1 MMRKLRYFVVLLAVF
16 STLSTI
22 VVIMAACGNSYKETK
37 RLSRLERQRLAKE
50 DSAALKIAVMPT
62 LDCLPLYVAR
72 ENKWFCDGKTDIR
85 LKYFTSQIDCDTA
98 ILNGRVEGAV
108 SDLVRV
114 ARMNKS
120 GAKVKPQIATA
131 AYWQLFTNRNS
142 RIRQLNQLDDK
153 MVAMTRYSVTDMLA
167 DHVVD
172 SAKLKS
178 ERVFKVQIND
188 VNVRLQMMLN
198 NEMDAM
204 FVTEP
209 QATLARLAKHK
220 VLLDTRK
227 MNWHMGVIAFR
238 EKPMKDVDR
247 KRQYDVFVKAYNQAC
262 DSINKNGIARYAHL
276 MEKYC
281 RTRSAVLDSIPKT
294 KFPHAVGPRE
304 KDVLRAE
311 KYIK

>member
-1 MMRKLRYFVVLLAVF
+1 MKKMRKMTYFAVF
-16 STLSTI
+16 
-22 VVIMAACGNSYKETK
+22 MATVAFMSACGNSYQETK

-72 ENKWFCDGKTDIR
+72 EYKWFCDGKTDIR

>member
-1 MMRKLRYFVVLLAVF
+1 MAAVAF
-16 STLSTI
+16 MS
-22 VVIMAACGNSYKETK
+22 ACGNSYQESK

-72 ENKWFCDGKTDIR
+72 EYKWFCDGKTDIR

-131 AYWQLFTNRNS
+131 TYWQLLTNRNS

-209 QATLARLAKHK
+209 QATLARLVKHK

>member
-1 MMRKLRYFVVLLAVF
+1 MAAVAF
-16 STLSTI
+16 MS
-22 VVIMAACGNSYKETK
+22 ACGNSYQETK

-72 ENKWFCDGKTDIR
+72 EYKWVCDGKTDIR

-220 VLLDTRK
+220 VRLDTRK
-227 MNWHMGVIAFR
+227 MHWHMGVIAFR

>member
-1 MMRKLRYFVVLLAVF
+1 MKHLLSFFLAVLAVCSCTNYYETQQRIDRENQRKL
-16 STLSTI
+16 
-22 VVIMAACGNSYKETK
+22 
-37 RLSRLERQRLAKE
+37 QRE
-50 DSAALKIAVMPT
+50 DSLALKVAVMPT

-72 ENKWFCDGKTDIR
+72 EYKWFCDGKTDIR

-142 RIRQLNQLDDK
+142 RIRQLNQLDNK

>member
-1 MMRKLRYFVVLLAVF
+1 MAAVAF
-16 STLSTI
+16 MS
-22 VVIMAACGNSYKETK
+22 ACGNSYQETK

-72 ENKWFCDGKTDIR
+72 EYKWFCDGKTDIR

-311 KYIK
+311 KYIQ

>member
-1 MMRKLRYFVVLLAVF
+1 MAAVAF
-16 STLSTI
+16 MS
-22 VVIMAACGNSYKETK
+22 ACGNSYQETK

-72 ENKWFCDGKTDIR
+72 EYKWFCDGKTDIR

-98 ILNGRVEGAV
+98 ILNDRVEGAV

>member
-1 MMRKLRYFVVLLAVF
+1 MAAVAF
-16 STLSTI
+16 MS
-22 VVIMAACGNSYKETK
+22 ACGNSYQETK

-72 ENKWFCDGKTDIR
+72 EYKWFCDGKTDIR

-131 AYWQLFTNRNS
+131 TYWQLLTNRNS

-281 RTRSAVLDSIPKT
+281 RTRSAVLDSIPKQ

>member
-1 MMRKLRYFVVLLAVF
+1 MAAVAF
-16 STLSTI
+16 MS
-22 VVIMAACGNSYKETK
+22 ACGNSYQESK

-72 ENKWFCDGKTDIR
+72 EYKWFCDGKTDIR

-131 AYWQLFTNRNS
+131 AYWQLLTNRNS

-304 KDVLRAE
+304 KDVLIAE

>member
-1 MMRKLRYFVVLLAVF
+1 MAAVAF
-16 STLSTI
+16 MS
-22 VVIMAACGNSYKETK
+22 ACGNSYQETK

-72 ENKWFCDGKTDIR
+72 EYKWFCDGKTDIR

-311 KYIK
+311 NYIK

>member
-1 MMRKLRYFVVLLAVF
+1 MKKMRKLTYLAV
-16 STLSTI
+16 I
-22 VVIMAACGNSYKETK
+22 IAGMAIWASCGKSYQETK

-50 DSAALKIAVMPT
+50 DSAALKIAVLPT

-72 ENKWFCDGKTDIR
+72 EYKWFCDGKTDIR

-114 ARMNKS
+114 ARMNKR

-131 AYWQLFTNRNS
+131 AYWQLITNRNS
-142 RIRQLNQLDDK
+142 RIRELKQLDDK

-172 SAKLKS
+172 SAKLKT

-188 VNVRLQMMLN
+188 VNVRLLMMQN

-209 QATLARLAKHK
+209 QATVARLSKHK

-227 MNWHMGVIAFR
+227 MDWNMGVIAFR

-247 KRQYDVFVKAYNQAC
+247 KRQYDVFIKAYNQAC

-281 RTRSAVLDSIPKT
+281 STKTAVLDSIPKQ
-294 KFPHAVGPRE
+294 KFQHAVGPRE
-304 KDVLRAE
+304 KDIVIAE

>member
-1 MMRKLRYFVVLLAVF
+1 
-16 STLSTI
+16 
-22 VVIMAACGNSYKETK
+22 
-37 RLSRLERQRLAKE
+37 
-50 DSAALKIAVMPT
+50 
-62 LDCLPLYVAR
+62 
-72 ENKWFCDGKTDIR
+72 
-85 LKYFTSQIDCDTA
+85 
-98 ILNGRVEGAV
+98 
-108 SDLVRV
+108 
-114 ARMNKS
+114 
-120 GAKVKPQIATA
+120 
-131 AYWQLFTNRNS
+131 
-142 RIRQLNQLDDK
+142 

-167 DHVVD
+167 VDVVD

-281 RTRSAVLDSIPKT
+281 RTKSAVLDSIPKI
-294 KFPHAVGPRE
+294 KFQHAIGPRE
-304 KDVLRAE
+304 KDMARAE

>member
-1 MMRKLRYFVVLLAVF
+1 MAAVAF
-16 STLSTI
+16 MS
-22 VVIMAACGNSYKETK
+22 ACGNSYQETK

-72 ENKWFCDGKTDIR
+72 EYKWFCDGKTDIR

-304 KDVLRAE
+304 KDILRAE
-311 KYIK
+311 KYIR

>member
-1 MMRKLRYFVVLLAVF
+1 MAAVAF
-16 STLSTI
+16 MS
-22 VVIMAACGNSYKETK
+22 ACGNSYQETK

-72 ENKWFCDGKTDIR
+72 EYKWFCDGKTDIR

-311 KYIK
+311 KNIK

>member
-1 MMRKLRYFVVLLAVF
+1 MAAVAF
-16 STLSTI
+16 MS
-22 VVIMAACGNSYKETK
+22 ACGNSYQETK

-72 ENKWFCDGKTDIR
+72 EYKWFCDGKTDIR

-142 RIRQLNQLDDK
+142 RIRQINQLDDK

-247 KRQYDVFVKAYNQAC
+247 KRQYDVFVKAYNQAG
-262 DSINKNGIARYAHL
+262 DSINNNGIARDAHL
-276 MEKYC
+276 KEKYC

>member
-1 MMRKLRYFVVLLAVF
+1 MAAVAF
-16 STLSTI
+16 MS
-22 VVIMAACGNSYKETK
+22 ACGNSYQESK
-37 RLSRLERQRLAKE
+37 RLSRLERQRLAKK

-72 ENKWFCDGKTDIR
+72 EYKWFCDGKTDIR

-172 SAKLKS
+172 SAKLKG

-262 DSINKNGIARYAHL
+262 DSINKNGIARYAYL

-281 RTRSAVLDSIPKT
+281 RTRSAVLDSIPKQ

>member
-1 MMRKLRYFVVLLAVF
+1 MAAVAF
-16 STLSTI
+16 MS
-22 VVIMAACGNSYKETK
+22 ACGNSYQETK

-72 ENKWFCDGKTDIR
+72 EYKWFCDGKTDIR

>member
-1 MMRKLRYFVVLLAVF
+1 MAAVAF
-16 STLSTI
+16 MS
-22 VVIMAACGNSYKETK
+22 ACGNSYQETK

-72 ENKWFCDGKTDIR
+72 EYKWFCDGKTDIR

-209 QATLARLAKHK
+209 QATLARLAQHK

-281 RTRSAVLDSIPKT
+281 RTRSAVLDSIPTT

>member
-1 MMRKLRYFVVLLAVF
+1 MAAVAF
-16 STLSTI
+16 MS
-22 VVIMAACGNSYKETK
+22 ACGNSYQETK

-72 ENKWFCDGKTDIR
+72 EYKWFCDGKTDIR

-131 AYWQLFTNRNS
+131 AYWQLLTNRNS

>member
-1 MMRKLRYFVVLLAVF
+1 MAAVAF
-16 STLSTI
+16 MS
-22 VVIMAACGNSYKETK
+22 ACGNSYQETK

-72 ENKWFCDGKTDIR
+72 EYKWFCDGKTDIR

-294 KFPHAVGPRE
+294 KFTHAVGPRE

>member
-1 MMRKLRYFVVLLAVF
+1 MAAVAF
-16 STLSTI
+16 MS
-22 VVIMAACGNSYKETK
+22 ACGNSYQETK

-50 DSAALKIAVMPT
+50 DSAALKIAVMPM

-72 ENKWFCDGKTDIR
+72 EYKWFCDGKTDIR

>member
-1 MMRKLRYFVVLLAVF
+1 MAAVVF
-16 STLSTI
+16 MS
-22 VVIMAACGNSYKETK
+22 ACGNSYQETK

-72 ENKWFCDGKTDIR
+72 EYKWFCDGKTDIR

>member
-1 MMRKLRYFVVLLAVF
+1 MAAVAF
-16 STLSTI
+16 MS
-22 VVIMAACGNSYKETK
+22 ACGNSYQETK

-72 ENKWFCDGKTDIR
+72 EYKWFCDGKTDIR

-247 KRQYDVFVKAYNQAC
+247 KRQYDVFIKAYNQAC

-281 RTRSAVLDSIPKT
+281 RTKTAVLDSIPKQ
-294 KFPHAVGPRE
+294 KFQHAVGPRE
-304 KDVLRAE
+304 KDIIIAE
-311 KYIK
+311 KHIK

>member
-1 MMRKLRYFVVLLAVF
+1 MAAVAF
-16 STLSTI
+16 MS
-22 VVIMAACGNSYKETK
+22 ACGNSYQESK

-72 ENKWFCDGKTDIR
+72 EYKWFCDGKTDIR

-131 AYWQLFTNRNS
+131 AYWQLLTNRNS

-304 KDVLRAE
+304 KDVLRTE

>member
-1 MMRKLRYFVVLLAVF
+1 MAAVAF
-16 STLSTI
+16 MS
-22 VVIMAACGNSYKETK
+22 ACGNSYQESK

-72 ENKWFCDGKTDIR
+72 EYKWFCDGKTDIR

-98 ILNGRVEGAV
+98 ILNGRVEGTV

-131 AYWQLFTNRNS
+131 AYWQLLTNRNS

-227 MNWHMGVIAFR
+227 MDWHMGVIAFR

>member
-1 MMRKLRYFVVLLAVF
+1 MAAVAF
-16 STLSTI
+16 MS
-22 VVIMAACGNSYKETK
+22 ACGNSYQETK

-72 ENKWFCDGKTDIR
+72 EYKWFCDGKTDIR

-153 MVAMTRYSVTDMLA
+153 MVAITRYSVTDMLA

-311 KYIK
+311 KYVK

>member
-1 MMRKLRYFVVLLAVF
+1 MAAVAF
-16 STLSTI
+16 MS
-22 VVIMAACGNSYKETK
+22 ACGNSYQESK

-72 ENKWFCDGKTDIR
+72 EYKWFCDGKTDIR

-131 AYWQLFTNRNS
+131 AYWQLLTNRNS

-188 VNVRLQMMLN
+188 VNVRLQMLLN

>member
-1 MMRKLRYFVVLLAVF
+1 MAAVAF
-16 STLSTI
+16 MS
-22 VVIMAACGNSYKETK
+22 ACGNSYQETK

-72 ENKWFCDGKTDIR
+72 EYKWFCDGKTDIR

-114 ARMNKS
+114 SRMNKS

>member
-1 MMRKLRYFVVLLAVF
+1 MAAVAF
-16 STLSTI
+16 MS
-22 VVIMAACGNSYKETK
+22 ACGNSYQETK

-72 ENKWFCDGKTDIR
+72 EYKWFCDGKTDIR

-114 ARMNKS
+114 ARMNNS

>member
-1 MMRKLRYFVVLLAVF
+1 MAAVAF
-16 STLSTI
+16 MS
-22 VVIMAACGNSYKETK
+22 ACGNSYQETK

-72 ENKWFCDGKTDIR
+72 EYKWFCDGKTDIR

-281 RTRSAVLDSIPKT
+281 RTRSAVLDSIPKQ

>member
-1 MMRKLRYFVVLLAVF
+1 MAAVAF
-16 STLSTI
+16 MS
-22 VVIMAACGNSYKETK
+22 ACGNSYQETK

-72 ENKWFCDGKTDIR
+72 EYKWFCDGKTDIR

-142 RIRQLNQLDDK
+142 RIRQLNQLDDM

>member
-1 MMRKLRYFVVLLAVF
+1 MKHLLSFFLAVLAVCSCTNSYETQQRIDREKQRKL
-16 STLSTI
+16 
-22 VVIMAACGNSYKETK
+22 
-37 RLSRLERQRLAKE
+37 QRE
-50 DSAALKIAVMPT
+50 DSLALKVAVMPT

-72 ENKWFCDGKTDIR
+72 EYKWFCDGKTDIR

>member
-1 MMRKLRYFVVLLAVF
+1 MRKLVYFAVILAGM
-16 STLSTI
+16 TQ
-22 VVIMAACGNSYKETK
+22 MASCGKSYQEQK
-37 RLSRLERQRLAKE
+37 RLSRMEKIRLAKE

-62 LDCLPLYVAR
+62 LDCLPLFVAR
-72 ENKWFCDGKTDIR
+72 QYKWFCDGKTDIR
-85 LKYFTSQIDCDTA
+85 LKYYSSQIDCDTA
-98 ILNGRVEGAV
+98 IMNGRVEGTV

-114 ARMNKS
+114 ARMNAR
-120 GAKVKPQIATA
+120 GAKLKAQIATG
-131 AYWQLFTNRNS
+131 AYWQLLTNRNS
-142 RIRQLNQLDDK
+142 RIKELKQLDDK

-188 VNVRLQMMLN
+188 VNVRLQMMQN

-209 QATLARLAKHK
+209 QATLARLSKHK
-220 VLLDTRK
+220 LLLDTRK
-227 MNWHMGVIAFR
+227 LDWNMGVIAFR

-247 KRQYDVFVKAYNQAC
+247 IRQYDVFVKAYNQAC
-262 DSINKNGIARYAHL
+262 DSINKNGIAHYAHL

-281 RTRSAVLDSIPKT
+281 RTRREALDSIPKT
-294 KFPHAVGPRE
+294 KFHHAVGPRE
-304 KDVLRAE
+304 KDMMMAE

>member
-1 MMRKLRYFVVLLAVF
+1 MAAVAF
-16 STLSTI
+16 MS
-22 VVIMAACGNSYKETK
+22 ACGNSYQESK

-131 AYWQLFTNRNS
+131 AYWQLLTNRNS

-247 KRQYDVFVKAYNQAC
+247 KRQYEVFVKAYNQAC

>member
-1 MMRKLRYFVVLLAVF
+1 M
-16 STLSTI
+16 
-22 VVIMAACGNSYKETK
+22 
-37 RLSRLERQRLAKE
+37 SRLERQRLAKE

-72 ENKWFCDGKTDIR
+72 EYKWFCDGKTDIR
-85 LKYFTSQIDCDTA
+85 LKYFDSQIDCDTA

-131 AYWQLFTNRNS
+131 AYGQLFTNRNS

-178 ERVFKVQIND
+178 ERVFKVHIND

>member
-1 MMRKLRYFVVLLAVF
+1 MAAVAF
-16 STLSTI
+16 MS
-22 VVIMAACGNSYKETK
+22 ACGNSYQETK

-72 ENKWFCDGKTDIR
+72 EYKWFCDGKTDIR

-142 RIRQLNQLDDK
+142 RIRQLNQLEDK

-311 KYIK
+311 KYFK